1 MTSQVAKRAPVVRL
15 PPKSNVEL
23 LLLRGAQ
30 VAVIVM
36 GTIAAIFALH
46 AGEYILAPAGLG
58 VVIGLMLGPVAT
70 RLESSGL
77 RPGLSA
83 SLVVLLFIAAICLFA
98 LAIAGPLSFWL
109 SRVPQLW
116 SDLQLQLSELKAPL
130 ETLKSVRDQLREV
143 TGSNGV
149 TVSLD
154 QGSEVES
161 VALLAPALAAQ
172 ILIFFACLY
181 FFVATRNQTRVAVLK
196 LCLDRRLR
204 WRVAHIF
211 RDVEKL
217 VSRYLLSI
225 TVINVA
231 EGIAV
236 GLAMQ
241 LIGLPSA
248 ARVAHIFRDVE
259 KLVSRYLLSIT
270 VINVAEGIAVGLA
283 MQLIGLPSA
292 VLWGVLAAL
301 ANFIVFVGPAFM
313 VAILLLVGIAEFD
326 TMAGSLLP
334 VVAYLVINTIEGQFV
349 TPLVIGRAMT
359 LNPFLV
365 VLALIFWIWLWGPL
379 GGFIAIPALLVV
391 YAVIRNIVPGI
402 NWADDVEPRRH

>member
-248 ARVAHIFRDVE
+248 
-259 KLVSRYLLSIT
+259 
-270 VINVAEGIAVGLA
+270 
-283 MQLIGLPSA
+283 